1 MGQTARRPCRH
12 RNHFQPM
19 LERLKKLMPAK
30 DSLLQNRWLRWL
42 RPWLGHPRLWHL
54 SRKGVALG
62 MAIGVFFGL
71 LIPVAQIPASA
82 IASVLLRAHLPAAA
96 ASTLVTNPIT
106 FAPVYFAAYELGR
119 VILREDA
126 ATEEELARLVERKA
140 QDHARSAD
148 LTFAQQLDQ
157 GLKRLGEIGKPL
169 IVGLSILA
177 VILGLAVYFG
187 VSAIWAL
194 RVRLARRQRL
204 RKMRNPD

>member
-1 MGQTARRPCRH
+1 M
-12 RNHFQPM
+12 F
-19 LERLKKLMPAK
+19 ERLKKLMPAK

-126 ATEEELARLVERKA
+126 ATEEELARIVERKA
-140 QDHARSAD
+140 QDHAQSGE
-148 LTFAQQLDQ
+148 LTLTQQIQ
-157 GLKRLGEIGKPL
+157 RGWHRLGEIGKPL
-169 IVGLSILA
+169 IVGLAILA
-177 VILGLAVYFG
+177 VTLGLTVYFG
-187 VSAIWAL
+187 VSAIWTL